1 MVALYGRAKASRHIC
16 FGAGRIGKFGEPEK
30 RAFCVSYKILGGPV
44 SYPPL
49 LLQGTS
55 MIEIV
60 TERLVLRL
68 VPQSALQSTVNGE
81 TAKTSELL
89 GGKIPDAWFD
99 DYLVALRFKQI
110 RDNPNYEPWSIRAIQ
125 LRNTGQVIGKINC
138 HDEPA
143 PYLWNDR
150 TTRSMELGYGI
161 FAPWQRQGFATE
173 AITGYCSW
181 AASLGV
187 ESLILSISPNNT
199 ASVRLAQK
207 LSAVQI
213 GSQIDDIDGPE
224 DIYFVPDLS
233 QLKATLKL
241 C

>member
-1 MVALYGRAKASRHIC
+1 
-16 FGAGRIGKFGEPEK
+16 
-30 RAFCVSYKILGGPV
+30 
-44 SYPPL
+44 
-49 LLQGTS
+49 

-60 TERLVLRL
+60 TERLILRL
-68 VPQSALQSTVNGE
+68 VPQSALLSTVNGE

-89 GGKIPDAWFD
+89 GGQIPDAWFD
-99 DYLVALRFKQI
+99 DPWVAQRLKQMH
-110 RDNPNYEPWSIRAIQ
+110 DNPNYEPWSIRAIK
-125 LRNTGQVIGKINC
+125 LRDTGEVIGKINC

-143 PYLWNDR
+143 PYLWNGR

-161 FAPWQRQGFATE
+161 FTPWQRQGFATE

-187 ESLILSISPNNT
+187 ESLVLSISPNNT

-207 LSAVQI
+207 MSGVKI

-224 DIYFVPDLS
+224 DIYFVSVLEP
-233 QLKATLKL
+233 T
-241 C
+241 